1 MDLVFLSILLS
12 EPREPFKRA
21 SRSFPYFYNGSN
33 VDDQSRNKAII
44 DELVKSYFMELE
56 TVVNYLANSV
66 NLDGVRA
73 EEIKKS
79 LNADVAEELTH
90 ATQLAN
96 RIKTIDGVIPGSSQF
111 VPLQKSLQPPADTT
125 DVVAVIKGVI
135 DAENAAIAQYE
146 KIIRLCE
153 GFDFVTQDLCITLLA
168 DEQQHR
174 REFVGFLKEYEKS

>member
-1 MDLVFLSILLS
+1 M
-12 EPREPFKRA
+12 
-21 SRSFPYFYNGSN
+21 
-33 VDDQSRNKAII
+33 DDQTKNKAII

-96 RIKTIDGVIPGSSQF
+96 RIKTIDGVIPGSSKF
-111 VPLQKSLQPPADTT
+111 VPIQKSLQPPADTT

-135 DAENAAIAQYE
+135 DAEDAAITQYE
-146 KIIRLCE
+146 KIIRLCD